1 MFTKIREFVNGY
13 KTYITA
19 VVAVV
24 TAVVAWSA
32 NEIGGEALVVA
43 IFAALQTIFIRAGIA
58 KSAKDIDAVV
68 EGAIDDLYQDL
79 KE

>member
-19 VVAVV
+19 VIAVV

-32 NEIGGEALVVA
+32 SEINGQALVVA
-43 IFAALQTIFIRAGIA
+43 IFAALQTVFIRAGVA
-58 KSAKDIDAVV
+58 KSAKDIDDIVEKAV
-68 EGAIDDLYQDL
+68 DDLYQDL